1 MISEITL
8 LPKVI
13 RLFLHILFELTVSF
27 MYNNV
32 AKRGDDM
39 ENFWYELKHVCKQS
53 GARYGILHTPH
64 GDVETPMF
72 MPVGTLATV
81 KGIAPE
87 MLKEM
92 GSQVILANTY
102 HLWLRPG
109 EDIVQKAGG
118 LHKFM
123 NYDGPM
129 LTDSGGFQVFS
140 LGKTRK
146 IKEEGVYFKS
156 IIDGKSLFLSPEKAI
171 DIQNKLGAD
180 MIMSLDECA
189 PYPSSYEYMKNSV
202 ERTIR
207 WAKRGKDAHHD
218 PKQALFGIVQGGE
231 YPELRKQCAQALVEM
246 DFPGYSIGGTSVGE
260 PKDVMYK
267 MVEDAVKW
275 LPENKPRYLMGVG
288 NPIDLIEA
296 AIRGIDMYDCVLPT
310 RVARHGAL
318 MTHTGRMNINN
329 EKFKED
335 FTPIDSECDC
345 YTCRNYTRAYLRHLH
360 KADELFGKSLLSI
373 HNIRFLLQLS
383 EDIRQAIQE
392 DRLLDFKEEFLNKY
406 GRDVYKRA
414 F

>member
-1 MISEITL
+1 
-8 LPKVI
+8 
-13 RLFLHILFELTVSF
+13 
-27 MYNNV
+27 MYNSV
-32 AKRGDDM
+32 AKRGDEM
-39 ENFWYELKHVCKQS
+39 EDFWYELKHVCKQS

-109 EDIVQKAGG
+109 EDIVEKAGG

-171 DIQNKLGAD
+171 EIQNKLGAD
-180 MIMSLDECA
+180 IIMSLDECA
-189 PYPSSYEYMKNSV
+189 PYPASYEYMKNSV

-207 WAKRGKDAHHD
+207 WAKRGKDAHHNS
-218 PKQALFGIVQGGE
+218 KQALFGIVQGGE
-231 YPELRKQCAQALVEM
+231 FPELREQCAKALVEM

-260 PKDVMYK
+260 PKEVMYQ

-288 NPIDLIEA
+288 NPIDLIES

-318 MTHTGRMNINN
+318 MTHHGRININN
-329 EKFKED
+329 EKYKED
-335 FTPIDSECDC
+335 FSPIDQKCDC
-345 YTCRNYTRAYLRHLH
+345 YTCQNYTKAYLRHLH

-373 HNIRFLLQLS
+373 HNVRFLLKLS
-383 EDIRQAIQE
+383 EDIREAIRN
-392 DRLLDFKEEFLNKY
+392 DRLLDFKEEFLDQY